1 MERGSVAPGSPW
13 SSRIWPASALNS
25 PSSTRTVVDFPA
37 PFGPKA
43 VYLAGLD
50 LQVERVEGV
59 SLAEPLVQ
67 SGHRDDGGHTWK
79 GTPVFTKL

>member
-1 MERGSVAPGSPW
+1 M
-13 SSRIWPASALNS
+13 
-25 PSSTRTVVDFPA
+25 DFPA
-37 PFGPKA
+37 PFGPEEA

-79 GTPVFTKL
+79 VRPFSRSCE